1 MTYEPIIGLEV
12 HIEMQT
18 QSKMFCACPVVD
30 SVSAEPNTAVC
41 PICAGHPGTLP
52 VVNAQAVEYALRVA
66 MALECVINPIS
77 IFARKNY
84 FYPDIP
90 KGYQISQYEQ
100 PLAVNG
106 KITIETAQG
115 EKVIR
120 IRRVHLEEDTG
131 KLTHVETDMGTDT
144 GADTGADSETDK
156 RITDTDV
163 EEPQKGYSLV
173 DLNRAGVPLLEIVT
187 EPDFRSAEEVR
198 SYAERLRALVRYLG
212 VNSGDLEKGVMRIEP
227 NISVRK
233 VGETE
238 LGTKVEIKNL
248 NSFRA
253 LERGVAY
260 EIKRHNA
267 ILEAGGRVAQET
279 VGWDEARQATFSQ
292 RSKED
297 AHDYR
302 YFPEPDLPPLVVSK
316 FWMDSVR
323 DELPELPWQ
332 VYRRFVDEYGLSRA
346 EAWGLAAEKAA
357 AEYFES
363 VLEAGSS
370 LRRERSGE
378 RGVRTVYAWVTGE
391 LLSLLNSAGK
401 GFESSPVSP
410 KELAALL
417 GLMAEGKIN
426 QQTGKAV
433 LAEMFESGKPAA
445 AIVAEKGLTQVS
457 DADLLSKLV
466 AETLNENPGEVAS
479 YRAGKAAV
487 ANWLFGQVMRKA
499 GGRANPQM
507 VRAELERQLG

>member
-1 MTYEPIIGLEV
+1 MTYEPVIGLEV

-30 SVSAEPNTAVC
+30 SVSAPPNTAVC
-41 PICAGHPGTLP
+41 PVCAGHPGTLP
-52 VVNAQAVEYALRVA
+52 VVNEQAVDYALRVA
-66 MALECVINPIS
+66 LSLECVIQPIS

-106 KITIETAQG
+106 KITVETAQG

-131 KLTHVETDMGTDT
+131 KLTHVETDFTTDESEWTTDETEKRKT
-144 GADTGADSETDK
+144 GKLENRKTGKPE
-156 RITDTDV
+156 
-163 EEPQKGYSLV
+163 KGYSLV

-187 EPDFRSAEEVR
+187 EPDFRSPEEVR

-233 VGETE
+233 VGQTE

-260 EIKRHNA
+260 EIKRHIA
-267 ILEAGGRVAQET
+267 ILEAGGQVAQET
-279 VGWDEARQATFSQ
+279 VGWDEAAQATFSQ

-316 FWMDSVR
+316 AWMNAVR

-332 VYRRFVDEYGLSRA
+332 VYRRLVDDYGLSPA

-357 AEYFES
+357 AAYFES

-370 LRRERSGE
+370 
-378 RGVRTVYAWVTGE
+378 GVRTVYAWVTGE
-391 LLSLLNSAGK
+391 LSALTAQRGLGT
-401 GFESSPVSP
+401 GFESLSIPP

-417 GLMAEGKIN
+417 GMMAEGKIN

-433 LAEMFESGKPAA
+433 LAEMFASGKPAA
-445 AIVAEKGLTQVS
+445 AIVSEKGLTQVS

-466 AETLNENPGEVAS
+466 AETLNENPGEAAS
-479 YRAGKAAV
+479 YRAGKLTV

-499 GGRANPQM
+499 GGRANPQV

>member
-1 MTYEPIIGLEV
+1 MQYEPVIGLEV

-52 VVNAQAVEYALRVA
+52 VVNEQAVDYALRVA
-66 MALECVINPIS
+66 MALECAINPIS

-120 IRRVHLEEDTG
+120 IRRAHLEEDTG
-131 KLTHVETDMGTDT
+131 KLTHMESG
-144 GADTGADSETDK
+144 GLPPDK
-156 RITDTDV
+156 
-163 EEPQKGYSLV
+163 KNYSLV

-187 EPDFRSAEEVR
+187 EPDFRSAEEAR
-198 SYAERLRALVRYLG
+198 AYAERLRALARYLG

-227 NISVRK
+227 NISARK

-253 LERGVAY
+253 LERGLAY
-260 EIKRHNA
+260 EIKRHIA
-267 ILEAGGRVAQET
+267 ILEAGGKVAQET
-279 VGWDEARQATFSQ
+279 VGWDEAKQATYSQ

-316 FWMDSVR
+316 AWMDSVR
-323 DELPELPWQ
+323 ERLPELPWQ
-332 VYRRFVDEYGLSRA
+332 VYRRFVDDYGLNRA

-370 LRRERSGE
+370 
-378 RGVRTVYAWVTGE
+378 GVRAVYAWVTGE
-391 LLSLLNSAGK
+391 LAALMNSSGT
-401 GFESSPVSP
+401 GFESQPVHP

-417 GLMAEGKIN
+417 GLMAEGKIS

-433 LAEMFESGKPAA
+433 LAEMFASGKPAA
-445 AIVAEKGLTQVS
+445 AIVAEKGLSQLS
-457 DADLLSKLV
+457 DADFISKLV
-466 AETLNENPGEVAS
+466 AETLDENPGEAAS
-479 YRAGKAAV
+479 YRAGKLTV

-499 GGRANPQM
+499 GGRANPQV

>member
-1 MTYEPIIGLEV
+1 MNMPYEPVIGLEV

-52 VVNAQAVEYALRVA
+52 VVNAQAVDYALRVA
-66 MALECVINPIS
+66 MALECVIQPIS

-106 KITIETAQG
+106 QITVETTQG

-131 KLTHVETDMGTDT
+131 KLTHVEPV
-144 GADTGADSETDK
+144 GATLSAGKESQSTQAG
-156 RITDTDV
+156 R
-163 EEPQKGYSLV
+163 PYSLV

-260 EIKRHNA
+260 EIKRQTA
-267 ILEAGGRVAQET
+267 ILEAGGQVAQET
-279 VGWDEARQATFSQ
+279 VGWDEAAQATFSQ

-316 FWMDSVR
+316 AWMDSVR

-332 VYRRFVDEYGLSRA
+332 VYRRLVEDDGLSPA

-370 LRRERSGE
+370 
-378 RGVRTVYAWVTGE
+378 GVRTVYAWVTGE
-391 LLSLLNSAGK
+391 LSALMNSSGT
-401 GFESSPVSP
+401 GFESQLVHP

-417 GLMAEGKIN
+417 GMIADGKIN

-433 LAEMFESGKPAA
+433 LAEMFRSGTSAA
-445 AIVAEKGLTQVS
+445 AIVAEKGLAQVS
-457 DADLLSKLV
+457 DADTLSKLV
-466 AETLNENPGEVAS
+466 AETLAENAGEVAS
-479 YRAGKAAV
+479 YRAGKVTV

-499 GGRANPQM
+499 GGRANPQV